1 MTLLC
6 DHFKK
11 ILWVVSLGSNS
22 IRTHRPPFPFPPP
35 VSLPP
40 SFFPA
45 SHPPVLSQHSG
56 QCMTLTLIS

>member
-11 ILWVVSLGSNS
+11 ILWVVSLGSSS
-22 IRTHRPPFPFPPP
+22 IRTHLPPFPFLPS

-40 SFFPA
+40 SFFLA
-45 SHPPVLSQHSG
+45 SHAPVLSQHSE